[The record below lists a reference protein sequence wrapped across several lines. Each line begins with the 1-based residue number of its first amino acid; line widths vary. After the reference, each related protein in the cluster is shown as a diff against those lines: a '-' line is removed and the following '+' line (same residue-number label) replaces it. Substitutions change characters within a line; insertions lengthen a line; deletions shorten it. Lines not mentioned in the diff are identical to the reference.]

1 MRYARAVQ
9 GQPPPEGS
17 GEGERWLPPQ
27 PAGPAPGA
35 GHGAPQPPPV
45 GTPPAQSP
53 PPAQPGTPPSPGG
66 WPQQPGA
73 PGPGQVQPGYPPWYA
88 PPQPGNGDAIAG
100 FVLGVVSLGLL
111 LISFGLS
118 TILSLGL
125 SIGAIF
131 LGRKGR
137 QRVDR
142 GETQKHRGFAQAG
155 FITGLIGVPLSIAA
169 TAGWVLVFLSE
180 DFQRGFEEGFEE
192 SNGGSIVVPLLQ
204 AAAAVGRALLG

>member
-1 MRYARAVQ
+1 VQ

-17 GEGERWLPPQ
+17 GEGERWLPPR
-27 PAGPAPGA
+27 PADPPPGA
-35 GHGAPQPPPV
+35 GHGGPPPPAQPPP
-45 GTPPAQSP
+45 GGAPPAQPP
-53 PPAQPGTPPSPGG
+53 PPAQPGTPPAPGG

-73 PGPGQVQPGYPPWYA
+73 PGPGHGQPGYPPWYT

-111 LISFGLS
+111 LISFGFS

-125 SIGAIF
+125 SIGAVF
-131 LGRKGR
+131 LGRKGK

-142 GETQKHRGFAQAG
+142 GETQKHRGYAQAG
-155 FITGLIGVPLSIAA
+155 FITGLIGIPLSLMA

-180 DFQRGFEEGFEE
+180 DFQREFEEGLEE
-192 SNGGSIVVPLLQ
+192 SNSSVVPPLVLV
-204 AAAAVGRALLG
+204 ATAIGRALLR